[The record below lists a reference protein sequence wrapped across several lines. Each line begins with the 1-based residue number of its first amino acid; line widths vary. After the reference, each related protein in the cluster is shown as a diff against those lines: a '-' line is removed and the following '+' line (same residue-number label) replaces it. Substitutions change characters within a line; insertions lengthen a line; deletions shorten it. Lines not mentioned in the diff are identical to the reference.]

1 MTDVIKVLGQ
11 LDAAA
16 TTTEVLYTVPDV
28 TVTTVSSF
36 VACNRNAAA
45 QTFRLSI
52 HVNDAGADNKQF
64 LYYDKQVD
72 ANDTLTAVIGITLG
86 QGDVMKVYASSTDF
100 SFSVFGVETS

>member
-16 TTTEVLYTVPDV
+16 TTTEVLYTVPDL
-28 TVTTVSSF
+28 TVTTISSF
-36 VACNRNAAA
+36 VACNRSGSA

-52 HVNDAGADNKQF
+52 HVSNAGADNKQF
-64 LYYDKQVD
+64 LYYDKQIS

-86 QGDVMKVYASSTDF
+86 QGDVMKVYSSSTDV
-100 SFSVFGVETS
+100 SFNVFGVETS